1 MKTVLVPT
9 FDEFN
14 KYAFIG
20 YKEVK
25 VKNKPTY
32 KDLNKIETLLPGCP
46 QGSSPLPDNLNNG
59 WSVDVRR
66 FYDIR
71 QNTKKLKGY
80 KVFVKN

>member
-14 KYAFIG
+14 KYAFSG

-32 KDLNKIETLLPGCP
+32 KDLNKIEALLPGCP